1 MVLTHPRPKIDVSS
15 AIPPK
20 RIPVMASVSIQGL
33 RKSFGTTPVLRG
45 VSLDIRDGEFLTLV
59 GPSGCG
65 KTTLLRILAGLDHA
79 DEGALFIGDT
89 PVDHLPPKRRDVA
102 MVFQSYALYPYM
114 SVRQNMA
121 LPLLMRRL
129 SRLQRMPLMGRWLP
143 GTRATLSDI
152 DSTVAETA
160 ESLGLGSLLERRPAQ
175 LSGGQRQRVALGRAM
190 VRQPSVFL
198 MDEPLS
204 NLDAK
209 LRVSTRAEI
218 AQLHRRLGTT
228 FVYVTHDQVEA
239 MTMSDR
245 VAMMMDGEILQLA
258 SPQELYDDPN
268 DLRVA
273 EFIGT
278 PKANTLPASLSHD
291 VLRVANEVWPLH
303 GLAKRE
309 TQLRIAV
316 RPEWWSLGSTSERT
330 SPAEGWIDGDVSHIE
345 LLGSETLVHVQSRGV
360 DAVMV
365 ARVTPESARGLMPG
379 QRLRLRTRRALV
391 FDAQGLR
398 IRGVRWASGRVCDL
412 ASTDAGCPV
421 PVACNA

>member
-1 MVLTHPRPKIDVSS
+1 
-15 AIPPK
+15 
-20 RIPVMASVSIQGL
+20 MASVRIQGL
-33 RKSFGTTPVLRG
+33 RKSFGNTAVLRG
-45 VSLDIRDGEFLTLV
+45 VSLDIHDGEFMTLV

-129 SRLQRMPLMGRWLP
+129 SRMQRMPLMGRWLP
-143 GTRATLSDI
+143 GTRTTLGEI
-152 DSTVAETA
+152 DSTVIETA
-160 ESLGLGSLLERRPAQ
+160 ESLGLGNLLERRPAQ

-258 SPQELYDDPN
+258 SPQELYDDPS

-278 PKANTLPASLSHD
+278 PKANTLPATLRHD

-303 GLAKRE
+303 GIAGHEL
-309 TQLRIAV
+309 QLSIAV
-316 RPEWWSLGSTSERT
+316 RPEWWSLGSTNARV
-330 SPAEGWIDGDVSHIE
+330 SPSEGWIDGDVSHIE
-345 LLGSETLVHVQSRGV
+345 LLGSETLVHVQANDLDSV
-360 DAVMV
+360 VV
-365 ARVTPESARGLMPG
+365 ARVAPEAARGLLPG
-379 QRLRLRTRRALV
+379 QRLRLSTRRVLV
-391 FDAQGLR
+391 FDAQGSR
-398 IRGVRWASGRVCDL
+398 IRSVRWAGGQACDA
-412 ASTDAGCPV
+412 ASADAEGPA
-421 PVACNA
+421 PVARVA